1 MYGDV
6 CGLQGPERCCRH
18 RRHEQA
24 GEPGTAVHTG
34 ATACVRTSRCMEEI
48 CSVSRGRS
56 IIQPRCWVALV
67 PLAEWLAAF
76 ELMLFAA
83 SVWFS
88 FPVKKKIQAGVGH
101 LTYNYRVLYFQT
113 YLWLLLPDLP
123 SFLFFLTQGYF
134 CQNVVNKLGNFLKS
148 TLLFVKYFL

>member
-83 SVWFS
+83 SVGFS
-88 FPVKKKIQAGVGH
+88 FPVKKNSSRSGPPNVQLQGFIFSDIFMASA
-101 LTYNYRVLYFQT
+101 TRPAFFPFFSNSRI
-113 YLWLLLPDLP
+113 LLPER
-123 SFLFFLTQGYF
+123 
-134 CQNVVNKLGNFLKS
+134 CK
-148 TLLFVKYFL
+148 